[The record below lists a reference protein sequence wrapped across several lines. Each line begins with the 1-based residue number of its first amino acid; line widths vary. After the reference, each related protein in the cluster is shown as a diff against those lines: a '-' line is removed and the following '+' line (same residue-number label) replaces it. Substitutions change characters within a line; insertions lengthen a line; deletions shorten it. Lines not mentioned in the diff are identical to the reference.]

1 MRRMRTLNLA
11 LAILAVL
18 LLSPAAA
25 VAARLNVVINL
36 SSQTMRVETDGRAVY
51 RWPVSTARKG
61 YRTPTGTFR
70 PQRLERVWYST
81 IYHRSPMPWSIF
93 FHRGYAIHGT
103 TEVKNLGRPASHGCV
118 RLHPDN
124 ARTLFELVLAYGKG
138 KTSIVIVR

>member
-25 VAARLNVVINL
+25 LAARLNVVINL

>member
-25 VAARLNVVINL
+25 AAARLNVVINL

>member
-1 MRRMRTLNLA
+1 MRTLNLA

-18 LLSPAAA
+18 LLWPAAA